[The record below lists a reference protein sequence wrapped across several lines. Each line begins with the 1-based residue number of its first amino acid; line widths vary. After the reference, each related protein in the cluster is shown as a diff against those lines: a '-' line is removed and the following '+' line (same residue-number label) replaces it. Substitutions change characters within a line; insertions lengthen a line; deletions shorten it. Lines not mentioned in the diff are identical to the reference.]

1 MCRQVQSEDDEPAA
15 RMASLFPA
23 GIANRMNL
31 SPGQTLSQY
40 RLVEQIGEGGMG
52 VVWRAIDT
60 TLDRQVA
67 IKILPQQFVGDPER
81 LSRFEREA
89 KLLASLHNPGIASIY
104 GLHEAGGIHFLAME
118 LAEGEDLSRRLSRGL
133 IPVDEAVEIARQIA
147 AALEAAHDSGV
158 IHRDLKPANVQ
169 IAPSG
174 EVKLLDFGLAK
185 AFDPIASGAPGAD
198 PSLSPTLTSVGT
210 AVGVILG
217 TAAYMSPEQARG
229 QAVDKRADIWGFGCV
244 LFEMLTGTPVFA
256 GDTVSDTLAA
266 VLRAEPAW
274 DRLPSGLPPVINGL
288 LRRCLEKK
296 VKQRLRDIGEA
307 RIVLEGGAAAGGMEI
322 AAGGASLAHPAGA
335 APGPPAERKVSGWRR
350 PFTWIVFAFIG
361 LFALSIWRTERSVD
375 RRPPLARF
383 AVTLPLELSLDYNDT
398 PNLAISPDGG
408 MLVFAARQKGTLQ
421 LYLRTMERM
430 EANPIPG
437 TEGGDH
443 PFFSPD
449 GQWLGFFA
457 EGALKKISVNG
468 GPAMRIADAGLH
480 RGGCWG
486 PDGTIVFSPRW
497 NTGLV
502 KVSAEGGT
510 PVALTTPDQD
520 AGERT
525 HRWPDVL
532 PDGKSVLF
540 VIGTLDSPG
549 DYEDAPIA
557 IADMNSGE
565 RRPLSIRGS
574 IARYVPSGHIVY
586 SRGGTLLVVPFDAD
600 RLEVTGPSAPVQDK
614 VAGIASS
621 GAVFFDVADDG
632 TLIYVPGTPRAQMSE
647 LAWIDRQGQVTPL
660 PLPAGE
666 YQYVDLSPDDRYLAL
681 SVGPGRGRGDDV
693 WIYDIARDTLTRLT
707 FNGSS
712 FAARWTPDGKRV
724 AYTSATGTTE
734 GIVWKPAD
742 GSAPEERVAAA
753 SLPLV
758 ADSFSPNG
766 RLLLMSEIGGAGN
779 GDLHLLDLDEPD
791 AGPRPIVASAS
802 VELAGSISPDGR
814 WFAYSSDESGNAE
827 IYVQPFPGLGGKWQ
841 VSIDGGEAPLWS
853 PAGDEIFFR
862 NGDQLLAAPV
872 RVAPTFAAGKPRL
885 EFEQGT
891 PVSSLAPLPSY
902 DVTSDGK
909 RILAIIRAG
918 GHTEADRVNVVLN
931 WFEEVRA
938 RAPAADD

>member
-1 MCRQVQSEDDEPAA
+1 MTLR
-15 RMASLFPA
+15 
-23 GIANRMNL
+23 
-31 SPGQTLSQY
+31 PGQTLSQY

-52 VVWRAIDT
+52 VVWRAVDT

-104 GLHEAGGIHFLAME
+104 GLHESGGVRFLAME
-118 LAEGEDLSRRLSRGL
+118 LAEGEDLSRRLSRGP
-133 IPVDEAVEIARQIA
+133 IPADEAFEVARQIA

-185 AFDPIASGAPGAD
+185 AFDPITSGGPGTD
-198 PSLSPTLTSVGT
+198 PSLSPTLTSAGT

-244 LFEMLTGTPVFA
+244 LFEMLAGKPVFA

-266 VLRAEPAW
+266 VLRAEPEW
-274 DRLPSGLPPVINGL
+274 DRLPSGLPPAIDGL

-307 RIVLEGGAAAGGMEI
+307 RIVLEGGAADGMTM
-322 AAGGASLAHPAGA
+322 AAGGAPIAHPAGA
-335 APGPPAERKVSGWRR
+335 APDPRAASGWRR
-350 PFTWIVFAFIG
+350 PFTWIVFACIG
-361 LFALSIWRTERSVD
+361 LFAFIVWQAERPAGHKPALS
-375 RRPPLARF
+375 RF
-383 AVTLPLELSLDYNDT
+383 AVTLPLELSFDYDDT
-398 PNLAISPDGG
+398 PNVAISPDGRK
-408 MLVFAARQKGTLQ
+408 LVFAARRQGTLQ
-421 LYLRTMERM
+421 LYLRTMEQM

-437 TEGGDH
+437 TENGDH

-457 EGALKKISVNG
+457 DGALKKVSVNG
-468 GPAMRIADAGLH
+468 GPTMRIADAGLH
-480 RGGCWG
+480 RGGSWG
-486 PDGTIVFSPRW
+486 ADGAIVFSPRW

-502 KVSAEGGT
+502 KVSADGGT
-510 PVALTTPDQD
+510 PVELTTPDQD

-525 HRWPDVL
+525 HRWPDIL

-557 IADMNSGE
+557 IADMNTGE

-574 IARYVPSGHIVY
+574 IARYVPSGHIIY
-586 SRGGTLLVVPFDAD
+586 SRGGTLLAVPFDVD
-600 RLEVTGPSAPVQDK
+600 RLEIRGPSAPVQDK

-621 GAVFFDVADDG
+621 GAVFFDASDEG

-647 LAWIDRQGQVTPL
+647 IAWLDRQGKVEPL

-681 SVGPGRGRGDDV
+681 SIGPGRGRGDDV

-712 FAARWTPDGKRV
+712 FVARWTPDGKRI
-724 AYTSATGTTE
+724 AYTSATGATE
-734 GIVWKPAD
+734 GIAWKPAD
-742 GSAPEERVAAA
+742 GSAPEERVATA

-758 ADSFSPNG
+758 PDSFSPDG
-766 RLLLMSEIGGAGN
+766 RLLLTSEIGGPGN
-779 GDLHLLDLDEPD
+779 GDIHLLDLDEPD
-791 AGPRPIVASAS
+791 AGPRPLFDSAY

-814 WFAYSSDESGNAE
+814 WLAYSSDESGNAE

-841 VSIDGGEAPLWS
+841 VSTDGGQAPLWS
-853 PAGDEIFFR
+853 PAGDAIFFR
-862 NGDQLLAAPV
+862 NGDQLLSAPV
-872 RVAPTFAAGKPRL
+872 RLAPTFSAGKPHL
-885 EFEQGT
+885 EFEQGI

-902 DVTSDGK
+902 DVSSDGK
-909 RILAIIRAG
+909 RILAIMRAG

-938 RAPAADD
+938 RAPAAAD